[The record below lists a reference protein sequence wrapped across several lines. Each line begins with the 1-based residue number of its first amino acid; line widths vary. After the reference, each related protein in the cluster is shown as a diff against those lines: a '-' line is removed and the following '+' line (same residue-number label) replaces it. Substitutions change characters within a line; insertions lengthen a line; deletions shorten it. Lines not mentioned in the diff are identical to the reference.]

1 MNMKKNCRS
10 NVFGIRKKPV
20 IIGEPELQTAVVMSL
35 QFFGLFVFP
44 EFLLQLY
51 TINLFEWNKKSLQFF
66 KSYRKLAL
74 HVSKLDGLAA
84 QSSLQ
89 FVHTIGQ
96 C

>member
-20 IIGEPELQTAVVMSL
+20 IIGEPELQTAV
-35 QFFGLFVFP
+35 
-44 EFLLQLY
+44 
-51 TINLFEWNKKSLQFF
+51 NKKSLQFS

>member
-51 TINLFEWNKKSLQFF
+51 TINLFE
-66 KSYRKLAL
+66 
-74 HVSKLDGLAA
+74 
-84 QSSLQ
+84 
-89 FVHTIGQ
+89 
-96 C
+96 